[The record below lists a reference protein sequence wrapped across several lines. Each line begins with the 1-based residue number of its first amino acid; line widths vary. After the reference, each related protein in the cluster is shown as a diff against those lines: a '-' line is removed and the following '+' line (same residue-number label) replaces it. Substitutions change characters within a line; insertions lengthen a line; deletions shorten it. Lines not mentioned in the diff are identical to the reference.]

1 MKIDVETRLKS
12 MQKSAEV
19 KLDKYFAEI
28 NKIARGGKEARSV
41 VESQTLSVTDNH
53 EKFLNYIDKFNQGF
67 AKMFNTHI
75 EALSGIKDKKGKTL
89 VNTELLRKEYNEF
102 VNFVNKF
109 TTSLTIPSRQQSHK
123 DYNVIGQR
131 AFIIYTH
138 LEKIARN
145 IELQQNKE
153 ANAKQVADANMHAE
167 TFRKAYMTAIAV
179 SRAPIGLLKGADSI
193 ADMEAAVDHF
203 TNTTNQT
210 EWELIKNKTVNVLTG
225 TGTQT
230 LEIVY
235 KQPKATTEA
244 EKEIGKLMGQAWSN
258 GGVSDRKLK
267 NFLNKTE
274 FTKLKG
280 SKVLEDEIVKQVTDL
295 ALGKKPKPYRNKT
308 SKQKKQA
315 GKSAAVKG
323 SAKLKQ
329 LKKKA
334 KSSKLVAL
342 GASVNRRS
350 EKGAESSVRELLKI
364 QRLIN
369 KRLPAEVR
377 RNMGKPALTN
387 RTGTFSDSVFLKY
400 LRPSNNGING
410 EYTYML
416 TGGGTSKNRGG
427 VYETFENTGSKSWST
442 GYNPKDLIVK
452 SIRNLA
458 LQYTDKKFTYLRRT

>member
-1 MKIDVETRLKS
+1 LKIEVETRLKT

-28 NKIARGGKEARSV
+28 NKIAGGGKEARSV

-53 EKFLNYIDKFNQGF
+53 ESFLIYIDRFNQGF
-67 AKMFNTHI
+67 AKMFNSHI
-75 EALSGIKDKKGKTL
+75 QALGGIKDKKGKIL
-89 VNTELLRKEYNEF
+89 VNTELLRKEYNQF
-102 VNFVNKF
+102 VNFVNNF

-138 LEKIARN
+138 LEKIARD

-153 ANAKQVADANMHAE
+153 ANSKQVADAKIHAE

-210 EWELIKNKTVNVLTG
+210 QWELIKNKTVNVLAG

-230 LEIVY
+230 LEIVR

-295 ALGKKPKPYRNKT
+295 ALGKKPKPYKSRT

-315 GKSAAVKG
+315 GKSAVVKG

-334 KSSKLVAL
+334 KSSKLAAL
-342 GASVNRRS
+342 GASVNRIS
-350 EKGAESSVRELLKI
+350 EKGAEQSVRELLKI

-387 RTGTFSDSVFLKY
+387 RTGTFSNSVFLKY
-400 LRPSNNGING
+400 LRPSAGGISG
-410 EYTYML
+410 DYTYMR
-416 TGGGTSKNRGG
+416 TGGGVSKNRGG